1 MEHKARTQNEK
12 LEVKTTTC
20 YMCACRCGI
29 RVHLRDGEVR
39 YIDGNPEHPL
49 NQGVICAKGSSGI
62 MKQYSPARLTQP
74 LMRKPDAL
82 RGTAQFE
89 PVSWDV
95 AFDVL
100 EKRLAHIRATD
111 PKKFALFTG
120 RDQMQALTGLFAK
133 QFGTPNYAAHG
144 GFCSVN
150 MAAGMIY
157 TMGGSFW
164 EFGGPDLDRAK
175 LFFMIGTAEDHHSN
189 PLKIAISKF
198 KRAGGRFIAINPVRT
213 GYAAIAD
220 EWVPIRPG
228 TDGALFMA
236 LMRELIESNAYD
248 REFVERYT
256 NAGELLDMREDS
268 DTQGLFVCD
277 EDSQACNA
285 MFPQNH
291 LWWDPVSQREVLHHT
306 PGVRP
311 ALEGRY
317 ALADGTPVAPSFVLL
332 REQLAGCTPEWAS
345 DITGIPAETIRRLAG
360 EMADVSRDQKITLPI
375 QWTDAWGET
384 HETVTGAPIA
394 FHAMRGLAGHSNGFQ
409 TIRALAVLMSLLG
422 TIDRPGGFRHKSPY
436 PRAVPPSAKP
446 PNSPD
451 DVKPNTPLANGPL
464 GWPAGPEDLFIHDN
478 GEPVRIDKAFSWEY
492 PLAVHGLMHSVIT
505 NAWRGDPYPIDTL
518 LIFMANLAWNSSM
531 NTVEV
536 RKMLAD
542 RNEDGE
548 YKIPFIV
555 VCDAFQS
562 EMTAFADLILP
573 DTTYLERYD
582 AMSMLDR
589 PISEFD
595 GPVDSVRVPVVPPTG
610 ECKPFQEVL
619 IELASRLKF
628 PAFTTPDGQR
638 KYRGY
643 PEFIINHQTAPG
655 SGVGF
660 LIGWRGKDG
669 KDALVGEPNP
679 KQWEEYA
686 KHNCVYH
693 YTLPETLQYMRN
705 CNGPYLDFAVQKGFR
720 KFNTPIVIALYS
732 DVMQKFRLA
741 AQGKTQGRQPPE
753 HLRAR
758 IAQYFDPLP
767 CWHPPL
773 EHAATDHARFPLAAV
788 TQRPMAMYH
797 SWDSQNAWLRQIH
810 GENYLYMNPR
820 TATAQGI
827 EDGGWIYVES
837 QWGKVRCMAR
847 YSEAVEPGTVWTWNA
862 IGKSAGAWN
871 LGPDANESQRGFLL
885 NHLITDEIP
894 IDDPRH
900 VRTSNSDPVTGQAAW
915 YDVRVRIYPAEAD
928 ADHTLPQFAPM
939 PAAMPG
945 MVGTGAGGMIHRI
958 VQTYFAGRGEFA
970 ARLKAVQRKTKQRN

>member
-1 MEHKARTQNEK
+1 MEHVPRTQNES
-12 LEVKTTTC
+12 LDVKTTTC

-49 NQGVICAKGSSGI
+49 NQGVICAKGASGI

-74 LMRKPDAL
+74 LMRKPGAV
-82 RGTAQFE
+82 RGEAHFE

-95 AFDVL
+95 ALDTL
-100 EKRLAHIRATD
+100 EKRLAHLRATD

-133 QFGTPNYAAHG
+133 NFGTPNYAAHG
-144 GFCSVN
+144 GFCSAN

-157 TMGGSFW
+157 TIGGSFW

-189 PLKIAISKF
+189 PLKIALSKF

-236 LMRELIESNAYD
+236 LIHELIARD
-248 REFVERYT
+248 AFDHEFVARFT
-256 NAGELLDMREDS
+256 NAAELIDMDPASERF
-268 DTQGLFVCD
+268 GLFI
-277 EDSQACNA
+277 EDKDAPEVNA
-285 MFPQNH
+285 LFPQNH
-291 LWWDPVSQREVLHHT
+291 LWWDAATQRAVAHHAEDAA
-306 PGVRP
+306 P
-311 ALEGRY
+311 ALDGRY
-317 ALADGTPVAPSFVLL
+317 TLADGTPVTPSFTLL
-332 REQLAGCTPEWAS
+332 REQTASCTPEWAS
-345 DITGIPAETIRRLAG
+345 DITGIPVETIRRLAD
-360 EMADVSRDQKITLPI
+360 EMIVVSREQKVSLPI
-375 QWTDAWGET
+375 TWTDAWGKK
-384 HETVTGAPIA
+384 HETVTGAPVA
-394 FHAMRGLAGHSNGFQ
+394 FHAMRGLAAHSNGFQ
-409 TIRALAVLMSLLG
+409 SIRALAVLMSMLG
-422 TIDRPGGFRHKSPY
+422 TIDRPGGFRHKSPF

-446 PNSPD
+446 PNHPD
-451 DVKPNTPLANGPL
+451 QVKPNTPLAAGPL
-464 GWPAGPEDLFIHDN
+464 GWPAAPEDLFIHDD
-478 GEPVRIDKAFSWEY
+478 GTPVRIDKAFSWEY
-492 PLAVHGLMHSVIT
+492 PLAVHGVMHSVIT

-518 LIFMANLAWNSSM
+518 MIFMANMAWNSSM
-531 NTVEV
+531 NTMEV

-542 RNEDGE
+542 RDANGE

-573 DTTYLERYD
+573 DTTYLERHD

-610 ECKPFQEVL
+610 ECRPFQEVL
-619 IELASRLKF
+619 VELGSRLKL
-628 PAFTTPDGQR
+628 PAFTTAEGKR
-638 KYRGY
+638 KYRDY
-643 PEFIINHQTAPG
+643 PDFIVNHQTAPG

-679 KQWEEYA
+679 SQWDQYA
-686 KHNCVYH
+686 KNNCVFH
-693 YTLPETLQYMRN
+693 YTLPEELQYMRGQ
-705 CNGPYLDFAVQKGFR
+705 NGPYLKWSVEKGFR
-720 KFNTPIVIALYS
+720 KFDTPILIQLYS

-741 AQGKTQGRQPPE
+741 AQGRTKGRQPPD
-753 HLRAR
+753 HLRER

-767 CWHPPL
+767 FWYAPL
-773 EHAATDHARFPLAAV
+773 EQSTTDLARFPLAAV

-810 GENYLYMNPR
+810 GENLLYMNPR
-820 TATAQGI
+820 MAQAQGI

-837 QWGKVRCMAR
+837 PWGKVRCMAR

-862 IGKSAGAWN
+862 IGKASGAWN
-871 LGPDANESQRGFLL
+871 LGANANESQRGFLL
-885 NHLITDEIP
+885 NHLITDELP
-894 IDDPRH
+894 ANSAEG
-900 VRTSNSDPVTGQAAW
+900 VRFSNSDPITGQAAW
-915 YDVRVRIYPAEAD
+915 YDVRVRVYPAEAD
-928 ADHTLPQFAPM
+928 ARHTLPQFEPMQAAP
-939 PAAMPG
+939 
-945 MVGTGAGGMIHRI
+945 GTTGPIERV

-970 ARLKAVQRKTKQRN
+970 ARLRTALRRNR